1 MTGRRRLAAA
11 SGILGVA
18 LFSLIP
24 SGRPAFAQ
32 SDGGLTVTI
41 AQPGAT
47 VSSSSVVVSGTVS
60 GARNVVIQ
68 EVTMTVTPEGGG
80 APLTAT
86 SQPNTYERYDFRFA
100 GNLSRNARYRVTV
113 AAKGEG
119 RLEVG
124 SVLGLPVG
132 ARSGEASK
140 PFAVAAPPRAPSGLS
155 VTANDNRSV
164 TVSWNPN
171 PEPDIVVYRVFRK
184 DPGGPDFFQVGS
196 SAGVAPASC
205 SAKCTFN
212 DTGILGGGKYSYRV
226 LAFRPNPNDGSRPIA
241 SQPSQAASADLP
253 EPPTTT
259 GAPVPGAPA
268 GAAPG
273 AGAGGAPA
281 VGSARG
287 PAISKFLAAAPAPKP
302 PPPPRLIDP
311 PDTGF
316 NRDLP
321 FGEVPESGDD
331 VEPGE
336 GEEAVVPGAPVG
348 DSDDEGVVQSSPLIP
363 IAAGLVLIVL
373 AAHLRHL
380 NRRTRMPTRAPRPR
394 PAPVL
399 AAAPDHGD
407 EQADEEHV
415 EDEDEQ
421 AYDYGDEGVS
431 GEDEV
436 AAPPP
441 RRRTLGRRRATLR
454 PVVAPPRPRT
464 VTLLEPGPE
473 EYDEDLEPAP
483 ARSAGIHDDEW
494 DFALLGE
501 DEVTIAAEAR
511 VIDAVARTEAT
522 SAGLDDAEQDDD
534 VVYEVV
540 SPVR

>member
-1 MTGRRRLAAA
+1 MSGRRRLAAA
-11 SGILGVA
+11 SGILGLA
-18 LFSLIP
+18 LLSLVP
-24 SGRPAFAQ
+24 SGLPAFAQ

-41 AQPGAT
+41 GSPGAT

-68 EVTMTVTPEGGG
+68 EVTMTVTPEAGG

-100 GNLSRNARYRVTV
+100 GNLSRNGRYRVTV

-140 PFAVAAPPRAPSGLS
+140 PFAVAAPPRAPSGLT

-196 SAGVAPASC
+196 TAGVSPASC

-241 SQPSQAASADLP
+241 SQPSSAATADLP

-259 GAPVPGAPA
+259 GAQVPGAPA

-287 PAISKFLAAAPAPKP
+287 PAISRFLAAAPAPKP
-302 PPPPRLIDP
+302 PPPPRLVDP

-321 FGEVPESGDD
+321 FGEVPPSEDD

-348 DSDDEGVVQSSPLIP
+348 NDDEGVVQSSPLIP

-380 NRRTRMPTRAPRPR
+380 NRRTRTAAPTRRPR
-394 PAPVL
+394 PAPVV
-399 AAAPDHGD
+399 ASAPVYD
-407 EQADEEHV
+407 EEPEEEADEGQV
-415 EDEDEQ
+415 EER
-421 AYDYGDEGVS
+421 AYDEGDDTL
-431 GEDEV
+431 DERV
-436 AAPPP
+436 APGPR
-441 RRRTLGRRRATLR
+441 RRRTLGRRRAALQ
-454 PVVAPPRPRT
+454 PVVAAAPLST
-464 VTLLEPGPE
+464 VTLLDPEPE
-473 EYDEDLEPAP
+473 EYEEDLDSAPAP
-483 ARSAGIHDDEW
+483 AAGIHDDEW
-494 DFALLGE
+494 DFAVLGE
-501 DEVTIAAEAR
+501 DDVTIAAEAR
-511 VIDAVARTEAT
+511 VVDAVARTESR
-522 SAGLDDAEQDDD
+522 SALDDSERDDD